1 MATDERNREDKG
13 NVATQSNTARR
24 NRKRDELMEELA
36 PVIVSIVGS
45 ELPAPPPKPAAGE
58 VWVTLIESSHW
69 GGKEQS
75 GLMPLTTTDSEP
87 ALRLSPE
94 GFGGASIWR
103 SREDVERLSRPAPVQ
118 APASAP
124 LGDAVGAP
132 LAPNEG
138 ERGTAPRTPE
148 VAMPDLVMETATPV
162 VAEPVAEGVIEAPAI
177 EAHSIAAP
185 AVEAPV
191 DEAPV
196 DEVPVVEAPVVEA
209 LVVEAGEIKVVRVEA
224 PAAEPVGEDAPAPED
239 AAVGQVV
246 EPTPVPIEV
255 AAATG
260 PSLAQLVVESTAANT
275 PPPVPAAVVDRSACA
290 TAKAACAASVCS
302 PCRPADVV
310 SVVPVEDLLPGVVS
324 VVASGIGGLI
334 HGGRD
339 LGSMLVQG
347 IGRGGRAMK
356 SGLRKVTGS

>member
-1 MATDERNREDKG
+1 M
-13 NVATQSNTARR
+13 
-24 NRKRDELMEELA
+24 
-36 PVIVSIVGS
+36 
-45 ELPAPPPKPAAGE
+45 
-58 VWVTLIESSHW
+58 
-69 GGKEQS
+69 
-75 GLMPLTTTDSEP
+75 
-87 ALRLSPE
+87 
-94 GFGGASIWR
+94 
-103 SREDVERLSRPAPVQ
+103 
-118 APASAP
+118 
-124 LGDAVGAP
+124 
-132 LAPNEG
+132 
-138 ERGTAPRTPE
+138 
-148 VAMPDLVMETATPV
+148 
-162 VAEPVAEGVIEAPAI
+162 
-177 EAHSIAAP
+177 
-185 AVEAPV
+185 
-191 DEAPV
+191 
-196 DEVPVVEAPVVEA
+196 
-209 LVVEAGEIKVVRVEA
+209 VRVEA

-310 SVVPVEDLLPGVVS
+310 AVVPVEDLLPGVVS